1 MNIIKGTY
9 RLLRFI
15 GSFYQTRKFPN
26 IHPTA
31 IVPVST
37 HVYNCNNLV
46 LGERA
51 AIGPNSVIMNPRA
64 KFIMKKWSFT
74 ARELIVVDGN
84 HMSIVG
90 IPLID
95 VRDEDKD
102 RLDVKHEF
110 NKDIIVEEDCW
121 IGARVTLCAGTH
133 IKRGSIVAAGA
144 VVTKEFPPYC
154 VCGGV
159 PAKFI
164 KFKWSIDEIL
174 KHESKLYA
182 EEERFTRQQLNQ
194 VFNQFHNKA

>member
-15 GSFYQTRKFPN
+15 GSFYQTRRFPN
-26 IHPTA
+26 IHSTA
-31 IVPVST
+31 VVPVST
-37 HVYNCNNLV
+37 HVYNCCNLI

-51 AIGPNSVIMNPRA
+51 SIGPNSEIMNPRA

-74 ARELIVVDGN
+74 ARELLVVDGN

-95 VRDEDKD
+95 VRDDDKD
-102 RLDVKHEF
+102 RLDVNRAY
-110 NKDIIVEEDCW
+110 NKDIIIEEDCW
-121 IGARVTLCAGTH
+121 IGARVTLCSGTH
-133 IKRGSIVAAGA
+133 INRGSIVAAGA

-164 KFKWSIDEIL
+164 KFKWTIDEIL
-174 KHESKLYA
+174 LHELKLYP
-182 EEERFTRQQLNQ
+182 ENERYSREQLQ
-194 VFNQFHNKA
+194 EFFSQYSK